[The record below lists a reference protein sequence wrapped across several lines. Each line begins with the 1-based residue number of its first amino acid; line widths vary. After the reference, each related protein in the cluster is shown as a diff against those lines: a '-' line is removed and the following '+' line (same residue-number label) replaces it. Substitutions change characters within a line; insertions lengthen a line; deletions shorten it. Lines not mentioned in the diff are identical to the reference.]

1 MKIRYTHCQHQYPF
15 NGWKIASQE
24 DSVPS
29 GRSLSSAIKLQKD
42 GKEIEAS
49 VTNFADYQTKPEN
62 CAISYLYFY
71 ADESKNP
78 EVKLPGGIT
87 IKSTSE
93 DVKKWAGDKFDYSKS
108 GDSEYYNYY
117 DDDNEGYIAINCK
130 KTVSSM
136 SVRKETWPSK

>member
-1 MKIRYTHCQHQYPF
+1 M
-15 NGWKIASQE
+15 
-24 DSVPS
+24 
-29 GRSLSSAIKLQKD
+29 
-42 GKEIEAS
+42 
-49 VTNFADYQTKPEN
+49 
-62 CAISYLYFY
+62 
-71 ADESKNP
+71 
-78 EVKLPGGIT
+78 KLPGGIT